1 MKENNLKKVQKKD
14 CTVSFTLNLDYDI
27 IVLSN
32 KFIELKK
39 RGKAMTIEELYLW
52 AEENGYKNYDI
63 EVMQNDGSYYSARFA
78 EIVIDDSSIL
88 L

>member
-1 MKENNLKKVQKKD
+1 MINSQFFD
-14 CTVSFTLNLDYDI
+14 TFSFTLRTEYDI

-39 RGKAMTIEELYLW
+39 RGKTMTIEELYLW
-52 AEENGYKNYDI
+52 AEANGYKNYDI
-63 EVMQNDGSYYSARFA
+63 EVMQNDGRYYSASFA
-78 EIVIDDSSIL
+78 EIVIEDSSIL

>member
-1 MKENNLKKVQKKD
+1 MKETNLKKKYKT
-14 CTVSFTLNLDYDI
+14 CTFSFTLNLDYNI

-63 EVMQNDGSYYSARFA
+63 EVMQNDGRYYSARFA

>member
-1 MKENNLKKVQKKD
+1 
-14 CTVSFTLNLDYDI
+14 
-27 IVLSN
+27 
-32 KFIELKK
+32 
-39 RGKAMTIEELYLW
+39 MTIEELYLW
-52 AEENGYKNYDI
+52 AEANGYKNYDI

>member
-1 MKENNLKKVQKKD
+1 MINSQFFFD
-14 CTVSFTLNLDYDI
+14 TFSFTLNLDYDI

-39 RGKAMTIEELYLW
+39 RGKTMTIEELYLW
-52 AEENGYKNYDI
+52 AEANGYKNYDI
-63 EVMQNDGSYYSARFA
+63 EVMQNDGSYYSASFA
-78 EIVIDDSSIL
+78 EIVIEDSSIL

>member
-1 MKENNLKKVQKKD
+1 MN
-14 CTVSFTLNLDYDI
+14 CTFSFTLFQEYDI
-27 IVLSN
+27 IDLSN

-39 RGKAMTIEELYLW
+39 RGKTMTIEELYLW

-63 EVMQNDGSYYSARFA
+63 EVMQNDGIYYSASFA
-78 EIVIDDSSIL
+78 EIVIEDSSIL